1 MELKQKC
8 IEEKKS
14 PQCRFDD
21 FFIDELLLLP
31 YQCGLKIMS
40 LIGKHTDSLPEL
52 DNWSQIV
59 AVAVKGTNPYFYEIE
74 YLKEVG
80 QPAIYLHL
88 MEISCDDY
96 LDYINLNQYLK

>member
-8 IEEKKS
+8 IEENKPDCK
-14 PQCRFDD
+14 FDD
-21 FFIDELLLLP
+21 FFIDELLVLP
-31 YQCGLKIMS
+31 YKSGLKIMS
-40 LIGKHTDSLPEL
+40 LIGKNTDPLPEL

-59 AVAVKGTNPYFYEIE
+59 AIAVKGKNPYFYEIE

-80 QPAIYLHL
+80 EPAIYLHL